1 MSETKIQVGRPPP
14 ARIDVGGAAPGR
26 PPAEIKLGDHRV
38 EIRTGQRAM
47 RTRGFAVEIRRAFT
61 KISLPFRS
69 SGFTNAR
76 ALRHAEW
83 RFDRHVNRLVED
95 LANKGDRLRP
105 DQIHDR
111 LTRIARQ
118 GEKLERLADGTSPGT
133 AERFKL
139 NLQDSLRA
147 LAAHAPGKLERVGK
161 LLAEGEAFGRV
172 AGAALSGRLAP
183 QLSGMLG
190 TLGEVSARGRTASLD
205 EGPLLIADDEEVPD
219 DDADDAPPPFPTYR
233 AAGVTRSHPEMV
245 GVLSTM
251 FSPAGTPEMA
261 EGSAMSKALA
271 ASVVEL
277 VNEKGMR
284 TGQNTG
290 RVLADFRR
298 AVVDDKGLNEPFRA
312 KILSVVDAVSD
323 DHELGSAARDV
334 PAFSGFP
341 RDQVWRLMINGQE
354 QAEGGR
360 WAREDKEQGYRS
372 GMTAATLR
380 MVDSCAWGRPATAG
394 LVEAFHRDVCAN
406 ALRAGFGS
414 EHEEFQEALVLKPGF
429 RDDEDTNYEGPLSSF
444 SPAGA
449 ARLRNKIEA
458 GDDWFEGFTVKPGKA
473 EISLRPASR
482 AECHQ
487 RTQELLD
494 RCYDGVRKAGDDE
507 AKLRAIATC
516 CQDLLQSHVF
526 NDGNLRTV
534 KVLLN
539 KLLLDAGL
547 SPAIMHRPENIDG
560 LGIDELVAQIKKG
573 QIAFQSFRDQ
583 PEAIA
588 LTVEDHERD
597 VFPEVDPASIGRPRP
612 VANREQASASRAS
625 HFPAEIA
632 PMMPDGMVFGVE
644 GGKVVGRLETELTS
658 GPALDSFEEY
668 LAGQTGDYEAKRKNN
683 GDPVS
688 AQFGVDVA
696 RMSRVELGR
705 GPDAVN
711 IARAPGGWDAAKRYA
726 GGDEALARNVAVL
739 LTQTALNAVH
749 MGFGTGGLAAAD
761 GEPLAVNARIGA
773 AGSTHARVE
782 PQTDEGTGERY
793 HLFTFVSESSIGG
806 VSHASGTMP
815 LASEQGVGDLQID
828 GDESRM
834 QLSVAFR
841 FKEDD
846 LRQGKFDAFEYARL
860 PTQQLRLALAR

>member
-1 MSETKIQVGRPPP
+1 MSDTKLQVGRTSFL
-14 ARIDVGGAAPGR
+14 RIDVDAATGR
-26 PPAEIKLGDHRV
+26 PPAQIKLGDHRV
-38 EIRTGQRAM
+38 EIRTGQRAV
-47 RTRGFAVEIRRAFT
+47 RTRGIGAEVRRAFT

-69 SGFTNAR
+69 TAFTNAR

-105 DQIHDR
+105 EQIRDR
-111 LTRIARQ
+111 LTRIAKQ
-118 GEKLERLADGTSPGT
+118 GEKLERLADGTSPAT

-147 LAAHAPGKLERVGK
+147 LAAHAPGKLDQVEE

-172 AGAALSGRLAP
+172 AGSAPHGRLAP
-183 QLSGMLG
+183 QLRDMLG
-190 TLGEVSARGRTASLD
+190 TLGEVSARGRAASLD
-205 EGPLLIADDEEVPD
+205 NGPLLIADEDEVSD
-219 DDADDAPPPFPTYR
+219 DNSGDAPPTFPTYR

-245 GVLSTM
+245 GVLSAM
-251 FSPAGTPEMA
+251 FAPAGPPDMA
-261 EGSAMSKALA
+261 DGSAMSKALA
-271 ASVVEL
+271 GSVVAL
-277 VNEKGMR
+277 LNEKGMR
-284 TGQNTG
+284 TGQSTD

-298 AVVDDKGLNEPFRA
+298 AVVDDRGLSEPFRA
-312 KILSVVDAVSD
+312 KILSVVDAISD
-323 DHELGSAARDV
+323 DYELGEAAQDV

-341 RDQVWRLMINGQE
+341 RGELWRLTINGQE

-414 EHEEFQEALVLKPGF
+414 EHEDFQEALVLKPGF
-429 RDDEDTNYEGPLSSF
+429 RDGEETNYEGPLSSF

-449 ARLRNKIEA
+449 ARLRGKIEA

-473 EISLRPASR
+473 EISLRSASR
-482 AECHQ
+482 AECRQ

-494 RCYDGVRKAGDDE
+494 RCYDGIRKAGNDDD
-507 AKLRAIATC
+507 KLRAIATC

-526 NDGNLRTV
+526 GDGNLRTV

-560 LGIDELVAQIKKG
+560 LGIDELVTQIKKG
-573 QIAFQSFRDQ
+573 QMAFQSFRDK
-583 PEAIA
+583 PEPIS
-588 LTVEDHERD
+588 LTDEDHRQD

-612 VANREQASASRAS
+612 AADREQAAASRAA
-625 HFPAEIA
+625 HLPAEIA

-644 GGKVVGRLETELTS
+644 GGKVVGRLHTELTG
-658 GPALDSFEEY
+658 GPALDAFEEY
-668 LAGQTGDYEAKRKNN
+668 LVEQTGDYEKQRKNN

-688 AQFGVDVA
+688 SQFAKDVS

-705 GPDAVN
+705 GPDAVS
-711 IARAPGGWDAAKRYA
+711 IARAPDGWDATKEYA

-749 MGFGTGGLAAAD
+749 MGFGSGGLMAAD
-761 GEPLAVNARIGA
+761 NEPLVVSAPILGE
-773 AGSTHARVE
+773 GSLHARVE
-782 PQTDEGTGERY
+782 PHIDEDTGERF
-793 HLFTFVSESSIGG
+793 HVFTFVNETQVGG
-806 VSHASGTMP
+806 VSHASGRMP
-815 LASEQGVGDLQID
+815 LASVQGVGELNID
-828 GDESRM
+828 GHESRM
-834 QLSVAFR
+834 QLSVSLR
-841 FKEDD
+841 YKEDD
-846 LRQGKFDAFEYARL
+846 LRQGRFDAFEYARP